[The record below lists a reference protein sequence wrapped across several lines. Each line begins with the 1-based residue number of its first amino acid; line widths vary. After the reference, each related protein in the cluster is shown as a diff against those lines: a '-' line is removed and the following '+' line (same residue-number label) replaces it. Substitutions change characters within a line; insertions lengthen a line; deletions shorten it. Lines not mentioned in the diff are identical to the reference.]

1 MERTARSVPQAGP
14 SSRFRRH
21 QHLLRRACIIT
32 LDIIWLANTRDGAP
46 IKGAS
51 CRPGASLQRRGFA
64 HRIRTSNYLA
74 LASGFVIAR
83 AVSTNNSASGL
94 SVRFFNVMIA
104 IVPRALANSTGNAL
118 SEGCLLGSINV

>member
-1 MERTARSVPQAGP
+1 MEGSP
-14 SSRFRRH
+14 SKEDLTQSLILNRFRIEGR
-21 QHLLRRACIIT
+21 QRPV
-32 LDIIWLANTRDGAP
+32 TRAP